1 MRISV
6 VGAGGWGTAF
16 ARLLARRGHEVA
28 LWARDPNRTLEIDRL
43 RENRAYLPGV
53 LLPRD
58 GLRITSSL
66 EEALAPQTVCWAV
79 PSFALPE
86 VLRAA
91 RPFLHERKTFINLA
105 KGLDPQTGGPLS
117 SRIAADV
124 PARAVFALS
133 GPCHAEEVGR
143 DMPTAVVLAGTDS
156 EIGRTLQI
164 DLSTPRFRVYLSD
177 DLRGV
182 ELCAAVKN
190 VIALATGVSDGLGY
204 GDNSRGALITR
215 GLAEMTR
222 FGRALGGNERT
233 FYGLAGVGD
242 LVTTCTSEHSR
253 NRAVGLRLG
262 RGEPLAEILAGMH
275 MVAEG
280 VYATRLVDRL
290 AEERGIDMPI
300 TRAVLRLLDA
310 TAEPLSLVEEIMTRA
325 PKREGD

>member
-16 ARLLARRGHEVA
+16 ARLLARRGHEVV
-28 LWARDPNRTLEIDRL
+28 LWARNPDRALELDRL

-66 EEALAPQTVCWAV
+66 EEALAPQTVSLAV
-79 PSFALPE
+79 PSFALSDI
-86 VLRAA
+86 LRAA

-105 KGLDPQTGGPLS
+105 KGLDPETGGTLS
-117 SRIAADV
+117 SRITADV

-156 EIGRTLQI
+156 EVGSALQT
-164 DLSTPRFRVYLSD
+164 DLSTPHFRVYLSD

-190 VIALATGVSDGLGY
+190 VIAIATGVSDGLGY

-222 FGRALGGNERT
+222 FGRTFGADERT

-242 LVTTCTSEHSR
+242 LVATCTSEHSR
-253 NRAVGLRLG
+253 NRAVGLHLG
-262 RGEPLAEILAGMH
+262 RGGPLAEILAGMQ